1 MIELKTLQNFQREA
15 KEIYDDAIVGGTSH
29 PVIEEIFLNLKI
41 EAIKWIKADENSHQL
56 EDACDT
62 SDTFGTI
69 HWIKHFF
76 NITDEELK

>member
-1 MIELKTLQNFQREA
+1 MIELKTLENFQREA

-29 PVIEEIFLNLKI
+29 PVIEEIFLNLRA
-41 EAIKWIKADENSHQL
+41 EAIKWIKADEKL